1 MSSEVEP
8 SYRALFAVPGAR
20 SIFVSMTLSRVAQ
33 NMIALGLTLLAL
45 HLFESPAVA
54 GAATFASVVPGL
66 VLSPIAGALLDRHG
80 RVRLMA
86 LDYALGATALVALA
100 VLATRGL
107 LTPAGLVGIAAVASL
122 TTPFS
127 ATGPRSLLP
136 RLVPTELWERANAAD
151 SASFVVATLTGPAV
165 IGFAAQALGP
175 PLSLLTAA
183 GALAGAALSLRGLPD
198 PRDGVET
205 SGRLGR
211 DALDGLRYVWRNPT
225 LRGLAVT
232 ISLANVTWGMG
243 TVAIPVIVL
252 GRLGHGPGT
261 VGMLLAVQG
270 LGGMVAALW
279 FGRRDSAGRERRWLG
294 LALLGSAAV
303 TGLLI
308 PDAGV
313 PLVVVA
319 LLGQG
324 LVNGPLDV
332 ALFTIRQRRTD
343 PAWMGRAFAVS
354 MALNW
359 SGMPIGAALTGWL
372 ASVAS
377 VETAIGVGI
386 VTTLAAAASVWWLVP
401 AE

>member
-1 MSSEVEP
+1 
-8 SYRALFAVPGAR
+8 
-20 SIFVSMTLSRVAQ
+20 MT
-33 NMIALGLTLLAL
+33 M
-45 HLFESPAVA
+45 
-54 GAATFASVVPGL
+54 
-66 VLSPIAGALLDRHG
+66 
-80 RVRLMA
+80 
-86 LDYALGATALVALA
+86 
-100 VLATRGL
+100 
-107 LTPAGLVGIAAVASL
+107 
-122 TTPFS
+122 
-127 ATGPRSLLP
+127 
-136 RLVPTELWERANAAD
+136 
-151 SASFVVATLTGPAV
+151 
-165 IGFAAQALGP
+165 
-175 PLSLLTAA
+175 
-183 GALAGAALSLRGLPD
+183 
-198 PRDGVET
+198 
-205 SGRLGR
+205 
-211 DALDGLRYVWRNPT
+211 
-225 LRGLAVT
+225 
-232 ISLANVTWGMG
+232 
-243 TVAIPVIVL
+243 
-252 GRLGHGPGT
+252 
-261 VGMLLAVQG
+261 
-270 LGGMVAALW
+270 GGMVAALW